1 MGCGR
6 NQDSSSFHGDK
17 HNDRGCI
24 CEVVKSILKIQNAA
38 VRHDCDTCGTSCFL
52 EPLGGLSHRS
62 KNADTRVFMLLD
74 ELGRPFKVMARRGY
88 NFFPTIFFRVED
100 VFGDCCATLRA
111 LEYVVVPNG
120 SAPSGGGSGAG
131 SDMADGF
138 DVDNSVVDLE
148 NNNINPEIFADI
160 RKFKKTETCVTVDL
174 NNFTA
179 IQCVADCDLNICD

>member
-17 HNDRGCI
+17 HDDRGCI
-24 CEVVKSILKIQNAA
+24 CEVVKSILKIQNTA
-38 VRHDCDTCGTSCFL
+38 VKHDCDTCGTSCFL
-52 EPLGGLSHRS
+52 EPLGGLSNRT

-74 ELGRPFKVMARRGY
+74 ELGRPFKVMARSGY
-88 NFFPTIFFRVED
+88 HFFPTCFFRVED

-111 LEYVVVPNG
+111 LEPVVVPYGEESTRG
-120 SAPSGGGSGAG
+120 SERSEVDEVN
-131 SDMADGF
+131 SDDF
-138 DVDNSVVDLE
+138 VVDLTT
-148 NNNINPEIFADI
+148 NNINPEVFSNI

-179 IQCVADCDLNICD
+179 IQCVADCDLNICN